1 MKRISVACIMIGL
14 LGLIGCSQLTSS
26 SSNEKELTVY
36 TAKPALNSNYPWED
50 SSIPYTDACISF
62 SKKYYQQTVPG
73 GVISVSSSLS
83 ENVNGIDSYA
93 ICDSPGVYWFKFSNF
108 RSNCNEAEFVC
119 LANAT
124 INGQRYSYEDNSVDV
139 SEKKLYSKNG
149 VLIASLQTISDTKDI
164 LEYCYYKHTLSAL
177 SYDTYW
183 LKLTVT
189 SIDKGNHIYVWCS
202 QTEFIYETA
211 K

>member
-149 VLIASLQTISDTKDI
+149 VLIASLQTIVKSGENFP
-164 LEYCYYKHTLSAL
+164 LLSGEIFP
-177 SYDTYW
+177 
-183 LKLTVT
+183 V
-189 SIDKGNHIYVWCS
+189 I
-202 QTEFIYETA
+202 
-211 K
+211 